1 MNTATVSIVTGAGSG
16 IGAATARRLATRGDT
31 VVCTDIDLDA
41 ARATASGL
49 PGATAHHLD
58 VADEEETRVVFDHVL
73 ETYGRLDVAIVNAG
87 LIRRGTTLELSE
99 DDFDLTL
106 DVNLRGA
113 FLSAQAAGQAMIASG
128 EGSIVLTG
136 SIHSVRAMRGQP
148 AYAASKGA
156 VLMMAR
162 VLALEW
168 ARHGVRVNCVGP
180 GFTDTAAT
188 APTIAAPDRL
198 AVFIDRVPMHR
209 VGDPDEI
216 ASAIAFLCGPEAS
229 FITGAYL
236 NADGGWLTA

>member
-1 MNTATVSIVTGAGSG
+1 MSTATVSIVTGAGSG
-16 IGAATARRLATRGDT
+16 IGAATARRLAARGDT
-31 VVCTDIDLDA
+31 VVCTDIDIDA
-41 ARATASGL
+41 ASATAAEL

-58 VADEEETRVVFDHVL
+58 VADEDETGVVFERILD
-73 ETYGRLDVAIVNAG
+73 TYGRLDVAVVNAG

-99 DDFDLTL
+99 EDFDLTL
-106 DVNLRGA
+106 GVNLRGA
-113 FLSAQAAGQAMIASG
+113 FLSAQAAGQAMIG
-128 EGSIVLTG
+128 GDGGSIVLTG
-136 SIHSVRAMRGQP
+136 SIHSIRAMRGQP

-162 VLALEW
+162 VMALEW

-198 AVFIDRVPMHR
+198 AVFMDRVPMHR
-209 VGDPDEI
+209 IGDPDEI
-216 ASAIAFLCGPEAS
+216 ASAIAFLAGPEAT

-236 NADGGWLTA
+236 NVDGGWLTA